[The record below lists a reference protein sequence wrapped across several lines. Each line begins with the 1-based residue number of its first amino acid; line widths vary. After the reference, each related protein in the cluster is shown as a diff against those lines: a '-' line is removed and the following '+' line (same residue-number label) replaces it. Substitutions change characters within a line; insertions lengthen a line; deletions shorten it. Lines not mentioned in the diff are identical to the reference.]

1 MAASRDEIVAV
12 AIHHLNHAP
21 NASMAEIAQAAGI
34 SRATLHRHFSTRA
47 ELQYELSS
55 RAMDAWAKTHAAVGL
70 DEALRAGLDAAGIKQ
85 VLDELLTVTVAH
97 SDEHGFALTDHTTDR
112 HADLVRRAAELEE
125 REIAL
130 FTAAQ
135 RAGVLRADLP
145 PRWVSNLVYGLLV
158 AVRESMR
165 RGDVA
170 RRDLPRIFLETFYR
184 GTT

>member
-55 RAMDAWAKTHAAVGL
+55 RAMDAWAKTQAAVGL
-70 DEALRAGLDAAGIKQ
+70 DEALNAGLDAAGIKR

-97 SDEHGFALTDHTTDR
+97 GDEHGFALTDHTTDR
-112 HADLVRRAAELEE
+112 HADLVRRAQELEE

>member
-1 MAASRDEIVAV
+1 MAANRDEIVAV

-47 ELQYELSS
+47 DLQYELAT
-55 RAMDAWAKTHAAVGL
+55 RALDAWAKTHATVGL
-70 DEALRAGLDAAGIKQ
+70 ADALRADLDAEALRRVI
-85 VLDELLTVTVAH
+85 DELLTGHLAH
-97 SDEHGFALTDHTTDR
+97 ADEHGFALTDHTMDGR
-112 HADLVRRAAELEE
+112 QDLERRAGELE
-125 REIAL
+125 AL
-130 FTAAQ
+130 EVDLFAAAQ

-145 PRWVSNLVYGLLV
+145 PRWVSNIVYGLLV

-170 RRDLPRIFLETFYR
+170 RRDVPTLFLETFYR
-184 GTT
+184 GTS